1 MARHPLAAFGWAP
14 ARAGVFLDYDG
25 VLADITAD
33 PDDATPRPGV
43 PELLESLH
51 NQVGRLAIVSG
62 RPVGYLARHLPESI
76 DLVGL
81 YGLEWRHRGRHHTVH
96 EAEQWRATFRD
107 LTEQAVKRFGAATV
121 EPKGLS
127 LTVHY
132 RQHPQLDAPIG
143 EWVREVAAA
152 SGAHARPAKQSY
164 ELHPP
169 IRRDKG
175 TVVLDLAADLDP
187 VVYVGDDL
195 GDLPAFDALD
205 ELAGRG
211 VATVRVAVASAE
223 APPILLSR
231 ADHVVDGPAAAQ
243 ELLTDLLEL
252 IAEAP
257 GSSG

>member
-1 MARHPLAAFGWAP
+1 MAGHLLAAFGWVP
-14 ARAGVFLDYDG
+14 ARAGVFLDFDG
-25 VLADITAD
+25 VLADIAVD
-33 PDDATPRPGV
+33 PDAAVPRPGV
-43 PELLESLH
+43 PALLESL
-51 NQVGRLAIVSG
+51 NERVGRLAIVSG
-62 RPVGYLARHLPESI
+62 RPVEYLARHLPESI

-81 YGLEWRHRGRHHTVH
+81 YGLEWRHRGQHHTLH
-96 EAEQWRATFRD
+96 EAEEWRATFRD
-107 LTEQAVKRFGAATV
+107 LTEEASVRFGSDTV

-132 RQHPQLDAPIG
+132 RRHRHLDEPMGA
-143 EWVREVAAA
+143 WVREVAAA
-152 SGAHARPAKQSY
+152 TGAHARPAKQSY

-187 VVYVGDDL
+187 VLYVGDDL

-211 VATVRVAVASAE
+211 VAAVRVAVASSE

-231 ADHVVDGPAAAQ
+231 ADHVADGPAAAE
-243 ELLTDLLEL
+243 ELLVEL
-252 IAEAP
+252 VGLVAAAP